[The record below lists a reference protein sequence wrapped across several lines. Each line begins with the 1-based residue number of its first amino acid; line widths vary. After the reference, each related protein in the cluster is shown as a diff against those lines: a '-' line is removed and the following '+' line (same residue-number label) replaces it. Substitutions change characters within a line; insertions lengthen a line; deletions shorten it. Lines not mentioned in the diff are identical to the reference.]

1 MTKEVLLE
9 NLKQYPTVLQ
19 QLIYLTNV
27 VGDISEIAD
36 YDLATY
42 EDGSKIANDIFN
54 EKESD

>member
-19 QLIYLTNV
+19 QLIYLTNI

-54 EKESD
+54 E